1 MNDLIIRVGQLQSD
15 IRSSIDKIYEPTTR
29 QKFENV
35 SALNVEIN
43 NLNQKADA
51 IKQLIT
57 KMNADITALRYL
69 INSSG
74 NLDNVNT
81 VRR

>member
-15 IRSSIDKIYEPTTR
+15 IRTSIDKIYEPTSK
-29 QKFENV
+29 QKADNV
-35 SALNVEIN
+35 SLLNIEIN
-43 NLNQKADA
+43 NLNQKSEA

-69 INSSG
+69 INSSA
-74 NLDNVNT
+74 NQDNVNT
-81 VRR
+81 ARR